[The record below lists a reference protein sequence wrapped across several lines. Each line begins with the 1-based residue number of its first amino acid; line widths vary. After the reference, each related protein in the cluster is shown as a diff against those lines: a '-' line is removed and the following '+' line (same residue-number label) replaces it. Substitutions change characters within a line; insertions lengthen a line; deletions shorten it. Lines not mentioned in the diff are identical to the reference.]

1 MEPKAQSASTEP
13 VRSPHEATPAASAA
27 DAAMRT
33 YVGYLAG
40 WFDLGQLAAGR
51 RLERGGVKKPLLTDL

>member
-1 MEPKAQSASTEP
+1 MEP
-13 VRSPHEATPAASAA
+13 EARPAPAAPVSSPQEARPASSAA
-27 DAAMRT
+27 DAAMRA

-51 RLERGGVKKPLLTDL
+51 RLERNGVDAPLLTDL